1 MNSKDLRTPC
11 FILDAAELR
20 KLYRGFRDALKAH
33 FAASE
38 VAYSVKTNSNP
49 ALLRVLLEEGAAAEV
64 VSDTEYDLA
73 CAMGFGHIVFN
84 GPVKGKEHF
93 LKALAAGH
101 TVNIDSKRELQW
113 LEELP
118 AGTEAHVGLRVNVG
132 LAEDETFSRFGFDA
146 PELAHAIGQI
156 HRIPGVRLA
165 GLHLHRTSKTRSLE
179 VYRAIAA
186 KALGRPEEAY
196 GYMQRY
202 AELTRELSGKLLA
215 SEAQEYAAR
224 YRAKEQELA
233 IRSAQDKSRVRG
245 IILLLIALL
254 LIVDLAATVLFLWQ
268 KRELERKNCALAA
281 QIADTLKYK
290 EQLQLPEEPTDLFE
304 QLCLAIKRD
313 RLFLDPAFDRQKL
326 TELFHLSNR
335 QVGAAFSQGSEFCSL
350 SDFIRDCRLEYS
362 CRLLTEHPELSIKE
376 VAAKSGFQYAS
387 TYSTDFKSKYTMT
400 PSEFRK
406 LQAGK

>member
-11 FILDAAELR
+11 FILDATELR

-73 CAMGFGHIVFN
+73 SAMGFGHIVFN

-156 HRIPGVRLA
+156 HRIPRVRLA

-186 KALGRPEEAY
+186 KACEILETYHLSPEYIDIGGGYFGDMPGKPTFEDYAATLAEGLKDYPGARIIVEPGNALCAGSFSFLSSVLDVKEVQGETIVVCDGSRNDIDPFFRKTDYFKQFPTVKPGTPTVPGQTVVGSTCLENDRLFHLENGPRLQVGDRIAFLNTGAY
-196 GYMQRY
+196 TMALSPLFIRY
-202 AELTRELSGKLLA
+202 FPRVYVLEDGQYRLA
-215 SEAQEYAAR
+215 SEEWR
-224 YRAKEQELA
+224 
-233 IRSAQDKSRVRG
+233 AQDYLNAYG
-245 IILLLIALL
+245 I
-254 LIVDLAATVLFLWQ
+254 
-268 KRELERKNCALAA
+268 
-281 QIADTLKYK
+281 
-290 EQLQLPEEPTDLFE
+290 
-304 QLCLAIKRD
+304 
-313 RLFLDPAFDRQKL
+313 
-326 TELFHLSNR
+326 
-335 QVGAAFSQGSEFCSL
+335 
-350 SDFIRDCRLEYS
+350 
-362 CRLLTEHPELSIKE
+362 
-376 VAAKSGFQYAS
+376 
-387 TYSTDFKSKYTMT
+387 
-400 PSEFRK
+400 
-406 LQAGK
+406 